1 MKNLENNAFYR
12 MHLQCFWEKDIIYLG
27 LMRAETISGDPVSG
41 GDVPQRK
48 KAGGSTLRAKVS
60 WFNYVRF

>member
-12 MHLQCFWEKDIIYLG
+12 MHLQCFWEKDIVYLG

-48 KAGGSTLRAKVS
+48 KAGGSTLRAKVC